1 MPLNNTNSKIIK
13 QRPSKKKKRLIK
25 IFKKSILKNIIK
37 INLSA
42 IFYNQLVKTAISDI
56 SVYLTITVVFT
67 LRN

>member
-13 QRPSKKKKRLIK
+13 QRPSKKKRLIK